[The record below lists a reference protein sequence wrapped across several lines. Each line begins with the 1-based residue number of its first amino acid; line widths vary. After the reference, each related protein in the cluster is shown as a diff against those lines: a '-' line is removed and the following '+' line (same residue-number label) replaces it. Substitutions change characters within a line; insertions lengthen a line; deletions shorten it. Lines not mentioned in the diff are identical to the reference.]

1 MDSCVHKQIS
11 PLPEIWQAHITDLDY
26 CKMTD
31 LCLIVSDS
39 TSQSSWCPVM
49 VHQSILLPV
58 CSQLG
63 SLIKARS
70 LKESIP
76 TIILADV
83 TLSTLQCLLTIIY
96 TGKCILSCDDS
107 DLQLLMQSLGFSES
121 LEIQSKDEVIDGAA
135 TENMRRDRYIPH
147 QLVSGS
153 GPSNALSNNYGRQ
166 MLPHPPLDDDDISS
180 CSLQPPVID
189 NHTGGLGSGIEPA

>member
-1 MDSCVHKQIS
+1 MDSCVYKQKS
-11 PLPEIWQAHITDLDY
+11 PLPEIWQAHIRDLDY

-39 TSQSSWCPVM
+39 TSQSSWGPVM
-49 VHQSILLPV
+49 VHQSILLPA
-58 CSQLG
+58 CSLLG

-70 LKESIP
+70 LEESIP

-107 DLQLLMQSLGFSES
+107 DLQMLMESLGFSES
-121 LEIQSKDEVIDGAA
+121 LEIESKDDVIDVPP
-135 TENMRRDRYIPH
+135 TENMSRDRDYPH
-147 QLVSGS
+147 ELVLG
-153 GPSNALSNNYGRQ
+153 GQ
-166 MLPHPPLDDDDISS
+166 MLHHPLLDDDDMSS
-180 CSLQPPVID
+180 CSLQPPVVD
-189 NHTGGLGSGIEPA
+189 NHNEWR